1 MAALQFVEIPD
12 YAALLFRKTY
22 RDLSLPGA
30 LMDRAHDWLAPTA
43 AHWNETDKRWTFPSG
58 ATMTFGYLDAE
69 NDKYRYQGAEA
80 QFVGFDELTQLKES
94 QYLYLFSRNRRVRD
108 SDVPLLMR
116 STSNPG
122 GVGHDW
128 VKARFIEPHEDGER
142 VFVPAR
148 LADNP
153 YLDSEQYL
161 ESLDQLDAVTRAQL
175 LEGNWDV
182 LPDGE
187 MFKREWFA
195 DLLTERPAFLTS
207 WVRYW
212 DKAATAGGG
221 DWTAGVLIG
230 KAGAMFYV
238 LDAVRGQWSP
248 AARAAVIRQ
257 TTALDAQLCP
267 RYSVWVEQE
276 PGSGGKES
284 ALATI
289 TDLAG
294 YDVHAEPVTGS
305 KVVRAQ
311 PFAAQCE
318 AGNVKLIAGAWNAA
332 YLNELCA
339 FPAGPHD
346 DQVDAS
352 AGAFA
357 KLAAVQHKSGAVK
370 YA

>member
-1 MAALQFVEIPD
+1 MAALRYVDVPG
-12 YAALLFRKTY
+12 YAALILRRTY
-22 RDLSLPGA
+22 QDLALPGA
-30 LMDRAHDWLAPTA
+30 IMDRAHEWLGPTA
-43 AHWNETDKRWTFPSG
+43 AHWHETDHRWTFPSG
-58 ATMTFGYLDAE
+58 STLTFGYLQTE
-69 NDKYRYQGAEA
+69 TDKHRYQSAEF
-80 QFVGFDELTQLKES
+80 QFVSFDELTQFRES
-94 QYLYLFSRNRRVRD
+94 QYLYLFSRLRRLEGSRI
-108 SDVPLLMR
+108 PLRMR
-116 STSNPG
+116 SASNPG

-128 VKARFIEPHEDGER
+128 VKARFVAQQNTDDR
-142 VFVPAR
+142 LFVPAK

-153 YLDSEQYL
+153 YLDSGEYL
-161 ESLDQLDAVTRAQL
+161 HSLEQLDAVTRAQL

-187 MFKREWFA
+187 LFKREWFA
-195 DLLTERPAFLTS
+195 DLLTERPGFLTS

-212 DKAATAGGG
+212 DKAGTEGGG

-230 KAGAMFYV
+230 RAGATFYV
-238 LDAVRGQWSP
+238 LDVVRGQWSP
-248 AARAAVIRQ
+248 AQRATVIRQ
-257 TTALDAQLCP
+257 TAALDAAVCP

-318 AGNVKLIAGAWNAA
+318 AGNVRLIAGGWNAA

-352 AGAFA
+352 SGAFA